1 VIDGGSGNDRIL
13 GQSGKDEI
21 DGGSGDDNING
32 GESDDTI
39 IGGPGTDR
47 IVGGNDDDTIDVRD
61 GERDVVTCGTGN
73 EDGVTADPVDS
84 VASDCESGSQAGSG
98 GGGGGGD
105 DGGDDDGGSG
115 DGGGGGGGGAA
126 PGTGPYFTQPMFFN
140 RDVSNTPKAGNSD
153 ATIAALQASGGW
165 GTGVMK
171 IDFTI
176 DVLTATSAT
185 PKRTFTPTADFYN
198 PDCDHTAV
206 PIPAGGNVENEN
218 GYACTTG
225 GDCHL
230 LVWNTTEKKL
240 YEMWRANITSSF
252 QGGCLA
258 VWDAA
263 AAHTDTLRGDQCT
276 SADAAGF
283 PIAPMLFT
291 ADEVKAG
298 SIDHAI
304 RFVLPNSR
312 VKRGFVRPA
321 THGTATTGGA
331 NAPSYGV
338 HFRLRA
344 NYPVD
349 SLPTEGAKV
358 VARAMQKYGM
368 YHADGGNIALTA
380 QSDRHTT
387 AKWAG
392 LLGPSDLTALR
403 VTDFEVIDHG
413 PSRPVTNDCVR

>member
-1 VIDGGSGNDRIL
+1 MTTSRSALALMIALSSACATDAVTDPGDHFGGGGGD
-13 GQSGKDEI
+13 
-21 DGGSGDDNING
+21 GSGDG
-32 GESDDTI
+32 
-39 IGGPGTDR
+39 
-47 IVGGNDDDTIDVRD
+47 
-61 GERDVVTCGTGN
+61 
-73 EDGVTADPVDS
+73 
-84 VASDCESGSQAGSG
+84 SGSGGGDGSGSG
-98 GGGGGGD
+98 GGGG
-105 DGGDDDGGSG
+105 
-115 DGGGGGGGGAA
+115 AA
-126 PGTGPYFTQPMFFN
+126 GVGPYFTQPMFFN
-140 RDVSNTPKAGNSD
+140 RDVSNTPKAGSSD
-153 ATIAALQASGGW
+153 ATIAALNAAGGW

-176 DVLTATSAT
+176 DVLTASAST
-185 PKRTFTPTADFYN
+185 PKRTFTMTSDFYN
-198 PDCDHTAV
+198 PDCDHTPM
-206 PIPAGGNVENEN
+206 PIPAGGNVESES
-218 GYACTTG
+218 GYACTGG

-230 LVWNTTEKKL
+230 LVFDPTAKKL
-240 YEMWRANITSSF
+240 YEMWRANITSTF

-298 SIDHAI
+298 HIDHAI
-304 RFVLPNSR
+304 RFVLPNNR
-312 VKRGFVRPA
+312 VKRSFVRPA
-321 THGTATTGGA
+321 THGTATTGTG

-344 NYPVD
+344 DYPIA
-349 SLPTEGAKV
+349 SLPTEGARV

-387 AKWAG
+387 AKWTG

-413 PSRPVTNDCVR
+413 TAISVTNDCSR